1 MSIGGDGSLQTSDSN
16 QMGLEVGIVV
26 VQVVSQSHD
35 SVSQSVSDGV
45 PVVDSVGPDGIS
57 GSVGSNAD
65 LEVVDGNSVSVE
77 SNLVSL
83 VRNSE
88 GSNHVLLV
96 SDGVFD
102 LANSA
107 LIDLGGFELDVQR
120 VLQSVDDVSVLGD
133 QSSEVVDSVDMDV
146 DGSLVDDDLMS
157 ETHDLSSVSMHDASV
172 GHNFLFLV
180 FAIQLSGLGDRR

>member
-1 MSIGGDGSLQTSDSN
+1 MSVGSDGSLQTSDSN